1 VVAIPHH
8 VEEYHS
14 ILKQNGV
21 SVCQS
26 TYLLEWK
33 GSEVEKCFTCEFP
46 QGKESLVVQPFWTGN
61 VSSFKCHDDVEFCA
75 PFSHKTLVSRKPD
88 VIIKKKGQD
97 PVPFNVIAVGKLEGS
112 EINKDVDEHLGRIE
126 HYLSI
131 LLKQQ
136 SFRYR
141 ALGFL
146 TNHRVIHVVE
156 AQKVD
161 LPIPHVK
168 FV

>member
-1 VVAIPHH
+1 MNFH
-8 VEEYHS
+8 
-14 ILKQNGV
+14 KN
-21 SVCQS
+21 
-26 TYLLEWK
+26 
-33 GSEVEKCFTCEFP
+33 
-46 QGKESLVVQPFWTGN
+46 LVVQPFWTAN

-97 PVPFNVIAVGKLEGS
+97 PVPFNVIAVGELKGS
-112 EINKDVDEHLGRIE
+112 RIDKDADEHLGQIE
-126 HYLSI
+126 HYLSL

-136 SFRYR
+136 PFRYR

-146 TNHRVIHVVE
+146 TNYRVIHVVE

-161 LPIPHVK
+161 LPINHVK
-168 FV
+168 FVWFIRESFEKGRHWLGFQIYHWISMVIFCQYILS